1 MCPILSLE
9 MHMQSYFLGNV
20 FSTYLLSVLC
30 FDLEKQ
36 GKSLLSL
43 CCQVVHSAFGPLVVN
58 YFIPGTGAS
67 LGVTDFISPDELS
80 EPVHH
85 VFYSTQMLVCS
96 TSLFW

>member
-1 MCPILSLE
+1 M
-9 MHMQSYFLGNV
+9 
-20 FSTYLLSVLC
+20 
-30 FDLEKQ
+30 
-36 GKSLLSL
+36 L
-43 CCQVVHSAFGPLVVN
+43 CCQVVHFAFSPLVVN
-58 YFIPGTGAS
+58 YFIPSTKAS